1 MSLIKAAQDFFRS
14 LVHSIGE
21 DLAAHKLTPQHGPP
35 GRARGIKTSAFAR
48 KRQHKFVLAI
58 RTSDACEAALQEATI
73 QIFFQDTGND
83 GPPGSAVFFKAQIV
97 FAHKTVEMMKQYR
110 VKRSFFGVSL
120 PIDFLLLLSALLWH
134 ERQGFSRITPSMQ
147 RESLP
152 SRTEAPTGE

>member
-97 FAHKTVEMMKQYR
+97 FAHKTVEMMKQHG

-120 PIDFLLLLSALLWH
+120 PINFFLFLGALLTH
-134 ERQGFSRITPSMQ
+134 KR
-147 RESLP
+147 
-152 SRTEAPTGE
+152 